1 MEADDRP
8 VSAQYLCAISQIAR
22 RTGGF
27 VADGASI
34 DALAPAGIT
43 QSSAYPA
50 RVAPP
55 QSYELTIY
63 EPPAD

>member
-8 VSAQYLCAISQIAR
+8 VSPQYLCAISQIAR

-43 QSSAYPA
+43 QS
-50 RVAPP
+50 
-55 QSYELTIY
+55 
-63 EPPAD
+63 